1 MTDVHHLTATEMLA
15 GFADRSLSPVEAAEA
30 CLARIDEL
38 DGRVNAFCH
47 LDHEGTLATARASE
61 DRWQRGEPLGLV
73 DGVPT
78 AVKDVFLTR
87 GWPTR
92 RGSALVDVD
101 ADWPDDAPVVSA
113 LRRHGATLVGKTTTP
128 ELGWKGVTDSP
139 ATGIT
144 GNPWDPSR
152 TAGGSSG
159 GSAAAVVLGMAPLA
173 LGTDGGGSIRIPAG
187 FSGTVG
193 HKPTGSL
200 VPLWPVSPYGTLG
213 HAGPMTWTVADAALM
228 LDVLAEP
235 DPRDWTQLAPI
246 APTRDALDGGIAGLR
261 IAYSPDLG
269 WVDVDPD
276 VARLV
281 AEAVDVLA
289 ELGAHVERV
298 DPGFDDPV
306 RVFSTLWNSGA
317 AAATAGTTDEDRA
330 RMDPGLV
337 ENAGVVCELRV
348 LRQQHH
354 RAPWRRH
361 GVAGRR
367 ASRADHLLGRHHHRQ
382 PAAAVRRDLRD
393 AEDGCRDL
401 PQGQRSDRGR
411 SIGPGNP
418 RLRRLGPEPLLQ
430 HRKPAGFGEGRRQRC
445 QDQGR
450 DREQRSHPVHGHPGT
465 ELVDSEGG
473 VGFHASFVMCWISL
487 RLPGTSCLR
496 RSGSSRPS
504 PAAS

>member
-101 ADWPDDAPVVSA
+101 TDWPDDAPVVSA

-246 APTRDALDGGIAGLR
+246 APTRDALDGGIAGVR

-298 DPGFDDPV
+298 DPGIDDPV

-337 ENAGVVCELRV
+337 EIVDDGHRYSGVEVVQATLARGELGVLMGRFHETYDLLVTPTLPGTAFEAGREVPEGSPHRRWMSWTPFSYPFNLTQQPAASVPCGFAPDGLPVGLQIVGPRHADARV
-348 LRQQHH
+348 LRAAHAYQSA
-354 RAPWRRH
+354 APLTDRR
-361 GVAGRR
+361 
-367 ASRADHLLGRHHHRQ
+367 
-382 PAAAVRRDLRD
+382 PA
-393 AEDGCRDL
+393 
-401 PQGQRSDRGR
+401 
-411 SIGPGNP
+411 
-418 RLRRLGPEPLLQ
+418 
-430 HRKPAGFGEGRRQRC
+430 
-445 QDQGR
+445 
-450 DREQRSHPVHGHPGT
+450 
-465 ELVDSEGG
+465 
-473 VGFHASFVMCWISL
+473 
-487 RLPGTSCLR
+487 
-496 RSGSSRPS
+496 
-504 PAAS
+504 